1 MYVVISLLFILSLI
15 LYYIIIFELIYTCH
29 VCVRKAFF
37 LFYLVCIL
45 VLAVSSSFSNT
56 TPPTVTFLAPDQCSQ
71 EETANDPASNYFFYC
86 FFVSHSPFPSCW
98 WWWWWWWWWWCH
110 SRRSPSGFFE
120 LLSMMLVSL
129 RLSLVVVPVPHLHRQ
144 ELSML
149 FLLVGQD
156 FDNIHDHFHSFSVF
170 ETMVSF
176 YPKVL
181 MVVVVQRYHVCE
193 TYCWWY
199 HYQARAQRDVRRSF
213 SSSGFSFSRNF
224 STKLVS
230 LRSRLVL
237 MPVVK
242 VVVLLVQRHLASV
255 LLFEM
260 PWRSLSFFA
269 GARLFSLVV
278 TF

>member
-1 MYVVISLLFILSLI
+1 MVSFYPNLL
-15 LYYIIIFELIYTCH
+15 
-29 VCVRKAFF
+29 
-37 LFYLVCIL
+37 
-45 VLAVSSSFSNT
+45 
-56 TPPTVTFLAPDQCSQ
+56 
-71 EETANDPASNYFFYC
+71 
-86 FFVSHSPFPSCW
+86 
-98 WWWWWWWWWWCH
+98 
-110 SRRSPSGFFE
+110 
-120 LLSMMLVSL
+120 M
-129 RLSLVVVPVPHLHRQ
+129 VVVPVPHLHRQ

-156 FDNIHDHFHSFSVF
+156 FDNIHDHFHLFLVY

-176 YPKVL
+176 YPKEL
-181 MVVVVQRYHVCE
+181 RVVVMVVQRYHACE

-199 HYQARAQRDVRRSF
+199 HYQARAQRDVRCSF
-213 SSSGFSFSRNF
+213 SSSDFSFSRNF

-237 MPVVK
+237 MPVVT

-255 LLFEM
+255 LSFEM

-269 GARLFSLVV
+269 GVQLFSLFV